1 MTGNRSFFL
10 ISVFSIVFV
19 LFLVEITLPLV
30 FGSRVFVYPH
40 WLVIQGFVFII
51 FILLFIF
58 ILKTALKFSKRG
70 EDITPLVTKEKK
82 LKPAAEK
89 VSKPGQLIG
98 TIVHEIRR
106 PLSRLRLK
114 LERLVKSEKLSNLP
128 AEFEELEQ
136 TVAAVEKVYRREQFS
151 ARWISV
157 PRLFGLVS
165 SSGEENGNLIFMPE
179 SEWVYCD
186 PRQIKMALINLI
198 RNSRRA
204 YDDKAGDI
212 YIRFFP
218 SGPEWCLSVRDNAG
232 GMEKDVAATIAGEG
246 RPFDFSGMGLGL
258 ILVKKI
264 CRNHRGRMLIEST
277 PGEGTKVMI
286 TFPKPVK
293 KEG

>member
-1 MTGNRSFFL
+1 MTANRLIFL

-19 LFLVEITLPLV
+19 LFFVEVSLPLMFNLPV
-30 FGSRVFVYPH
+30 FSYPY
-40 WLVIQGFVFII
+40 WLVIQVFIFII

-58 ILKTALKFSKRG
+58 VLRTALKILKRD
-70 EDITPLVTKEKK
+70 EDIAPLVQKEKK
-82 LKPAAEK
+82 LKSPVEK
-89 VSKPGQLIG
+89 GSKPGRLIG

-114 LERLVKSEKLSNLP
+114 LERLVKSAELTDFP

-165 SSGEENGNLIFMPE
+165 SSGEENGNLIFMSE
-179 SEWVYCD
+179 LEWVYCD
-186 PRQIKMALINLI
+186 PRQIKMALTNLI

-204 YDDKAGDI
+204 YEDKTGDI
-212 YIRFFP
+212 CISFFP
-218 SGPEWCLSVRDNAG
+218 SGPEWCLSVCDSAG
-232 GMEKDVAATIAGEG
+232 GMEKDTAATIAGEG